1 MNGMWE
7 SSDTWGGMST
17 GMVGMADYTNMP
29 EELKVIAAEIELAI
43 LNGDLN
49 IFEGISDDSGLL
61 GMMNYLDGIDAT
73 VPN

>member
-1 MNGMWE
+1 
-7 SSDTWGGMST
+7 MST